1 LLGICTLG
9 RQQTTQAT
17 PATGA
22 GSGHGTL
29 GQSSLLGSYT
39 SLLFGD
45 NGLLFG
51 QLLTLDCV
59 GFCGLGRCGFAAARQ
74 E

>member
-1 LLGICTLG
+1 LLGISPLG

-17 PATGA
+17 PATGT

-29 GQSSLLGSYT
+29 SQSSLLGSYA
-39 SLLFGD
+39 SLLFG
-45 NGLLFG
+45 NLGLLLG